1 MIPIQYL
8 NRILNDAYR
17 RAELALRRKVE
28 QNKKAK
34 TRGYN
39 NNNDFEAKPSTGSS
53 RKVDFTYNA
62 GLPRNRKVVI
72 DDLDTISSQSSV
84 KRKKLEEYK
93 ELDKSYNYEYF
104 QISRRDGFCAILRIG
119 VLKTATSESLREKN
133 KRIKAKRKASGSPK
147 KDKIIAHI
155 VVLTYGAVWEP
166 ENVLVD
172 GILKVGSLKFNEQN
186 WTKLFTPGLIDS
198 DYILGKNPGSCTSV
212 RFWEKSSIIANGV
225 GTSTGVS
232 EFPLSITNYTGSG
245 SLFPSFYPPTFP
257 FTSQF
262 VLDLHKGVCD
272 FAYIRENTP
281 AGTPADTKFSIFSE
295 KDSSHQILYTT
306 NISGGSPQGE
316 SFGEFSFNRYE
327 KYNIGSKRY
336 IDAQISWGAPLVI
349 DRTQTIVNARSY
361 LEFVGASTNTVF
373 ERRIFDGSVIYPK
386 GYTSSGSWLFGSQ
399 SFSRGANQEHTKLAV
414 ILDGTNST
422 GYVAKQ
428 DNTDPSNAGS
438 ENDYTSNVF
447 VLPDFSVEVHGEKL
461 WLNYYTTV
469 SGIDQE
475 AIQASALIWSDWNN
489 PYPIFSFTDPYW
501 NGSLLTQ
508 SQSVFYVIED
518 NSGAKDKQKLCRW
531 CVSQRTSN
539 SSVTYSWIK
548 NGFLAFKANPLSGV
562 LELKSTTINFSNSP
576 GDPEVEYTVSS
587 GTGYLSDTY
596 YSNLTGGLLPLL
608 RYAESSYALPNEKKI
623 TVKLTEDGDLYA
635 CKPSGD
641 RNFGSTEFSPLV
653 NNGTPGKLIPFK
665 TANIADRL
673 ELPDTSIYPS
683 GESGASAPLFTT
695 MPLEIQTIPSSAR
708 SVATMY
714 FKPEN
719 YNLTASLGIIS
730 MGGANFNGN
739 IDDTQVSIDESV
751 DVLQTAQYKRKIYYY
766 G

>member
-17 RAELALRRKVE
+17 RAELGSRRKVE
-28 QNKKAK
+28 QNKKAN

-39 NNNDFEAKPSTGSS
+39 SNNDFEAKPSTGSS

-72 DDLDTISSQSSV
+72 DDLDAISSQSSV

-119 VLKTATSESLREKN
+119 VLKTATSESLREKT
-133 KRIKAKRKASGSPK
+133 KRIKAKRKASDSLK

-166 ENVLVD
+166 ENIFVD
-172 GILKVGSLKFNEQN
+172 GVLKVGSLKFNEQN

-198 DYILGKNPGSCTSV
+198 IYPIGNNPGSCTSI
-212 RFWEKSSIIANGV
+212 RFWEKSSIIANGI

-232 EFPLSITNYTGSG
+232 EFPLNFEESSG
-245 SLFPSFYPPTFP
+245 SLFPSFDLPTYPFDR
-257 FTSQF
+257 QF
-262 VLDLHKGVCD
+262 VLDLHKGVCN
-272 FAYIRENTP
+272 FAYIRKNTP

-295 KDSSHQILYTT
+295 KDSSHKILYTT
-306 NISGGSPQGE
+306 NVSGGSPKAESIGE
-316 SFGEFSFNRYE
+316 LIFHRYE
-327 KYNIGSKRY
+327 QYNIGSKRY

-349 DRTQTIVNARSY
+349 DRNQTVVTAQQYIFTGSG
-361 LEFVGASTNTVF
+361 FTVF
-373 ERRIFDGSVIYPK
+373 GRHISDGGTILPK
-386 GYTSSGSWLFGSQ
+386 GYTFSGTGQAGLPA
-399 SFSRGANQEHTKLAV
+399 FSRGANQEHTKLAV

-422 GYVAKQ
+422 VYVAKQ
-428 DNTDPSNAGS
+428 DNTDPSLAGPGNQYS
-438 ENDYTSNVF
+438 SNVF

-469 SGIDQE
+469 SGELKQP
-475 AIQASALIWSDWNN
+475 IQANALIWSDWNN
-489 PYPIFSFTDPYW
+489 PHPIHSFTDPYW
-501 NGSLLTQ
+501 KVFIPQG
-508 SQSVFYVIED
+508 QSVFYVIED
-518 NSGAKDKQKLCRW
+518 NSGAKDEQKLCRW
-531 CVSQRTSN
+531 CVSQRTSY
-539 SSVTYSWIK
+539 SSFTYSWIK
-548 NGFLAFKANPLSGV
+548 NDFLAFKDNPLSGG
-562 LELKSTTINFSNSP
+562 LELKSATIILNVP
-576 GDPEVEYTVSS
+576 GDPEGHYTVSS

-623 TVKLTEDGDLYA
+623 TVKLTEDGDLYV
-635 CKPSGD
+635 CQPGSD
-641 RNFGSTEFSPLV
+641 RDFGSTEFSPLV
-653 NNGTPGKLIPFK
+653 KNGTPGKLIPFK

-683 GESGASAPLFTT
+683 GTGAPLFTS

-739 IDDTQVSIDESV
+739 IDDTQVSIDDSL
-751 DVLQTAQYKRKIYYY
+751 DVFQTVQYKRKIYYY

>member
-17 RAELALRRKVE
+17 RAELGSRRKVE
-28 QNKKAK
+28 QNKKAN

-39 NNNDFEAKPSTGSS
+39 SNNDFEAKPSTGSS

-72 DDLDTISSQSSV
+72 DDLDAISSQSSV

-119 VLKTATSESLREKN
+119 VLKTATSESLREKT
-133 KRIKAKRKASGSPK
+133 KRIKAKRKASDSLK

-166 ENVLVD
+166 ENIFVD
-172 GILKVGSLKFNEQN
+172 GVLKVGSLKFNEQN
-186 WTKLFTPGLIDS
+186 WTKLFTPGLITS
-198 DYILGKNPGSCTSV
+198 NEPISNSPGSYTSI
-212 RFWEKSSIIANGV
+212 RFWEKSSIIANGI

-232 EFPLSITNYTGSG
+232 QFPLRVTDYTGSG
-245 SLFPSFYPPTFP
+245 SLLPSFDLPTYPFDR
-257 FTSQF
+257 QF

-272 FAYIRENTP
+272 FAYIRKNTP
-281 AGTPADTKFSIFSE
+281 AGTPADTKFSIVSE
-295 KDSSHQILYTT
+295 KDSSHKILYTT
-306 NISGGSPQGE
+306 NVSGGGPKAE
-316 SFGEFSFNRYE
+316 SFGELSRDSYE
-327 KYNIGSKRY
+327 VYNIGRKRY

-349 DRTQTIVNARSY
+349 DRNQILVSA
-361 LEFVGASTNTVF
+361 VGHMEITLSPHVSTVYS
-373 ERRIFDGSVIYPK
+373 RDIQQWGLIFPK
-386 GYTSSGSWLFGSQ
+386 GFTFTGTGISGQ
-399 SFSRGANQEHTKLAV
+399 PSFSRGANQEHTKLAV

-422 GYVAKQ
+422 VYVAKQ
-428 DNTDPSNAGS
+428 DNTDPSLAGP
-438 ENDYTSNVF
+438 ENFYISDVF
-447 VLPDFSVEVHGEKL
+447 VLPEFSVEVHGEKL

-469 SGIDQE
+469 SGIDSQP
-475 AIQASALIWSDWNN
+475 IQANALIWSDWNN
-489 PYPIFSFTDPYW
+489 PHPIHSFTDPYW
-501 NGSLLTQ
+501 KVFIPQG
-508 SQSVFYVIED
+508 QSVFYVIED
-518 NSGAKDKQKLCRW
+518 NSGAKDEQKLCRW
-531 CVSQRTSN
+531 CVSQRTSY
-539 SSVTYSWIK
+539 SSYTYSWIK
-548 NGFLAFKANPLSGV
+548 NDFLAFKDNPLSGG
-562 LELKSTTINFSNSP
+562 LELKSATIIPKFP
-576 GDPEVEYTVSS
+576 GDPELNYTVSS

-608 RYAESSYALPNEKKI
+608 RYAESSYALPKEKKI
-623 TVKLTEDGDLYA
+623 TVKLTEDGDLYV
-635 CKPSGD
+635 CQPGSD
-641 RNFGSTEFSPLV
+641 RDFGSTEFSPLV
-653 NNGTPGKLIPFK
+653 KNGTPGKLIPFK

-683 GESGASAPLFTT
+683 RRAPLFTS

-739 IDDTQVSIDESV
+739 IDDTQVSIDEISE
-751 DVLQTAQYKRKIYYY
+751 VLFHTVQYKRKIYYY